1 MGAESSALKKCTLE
15 EPLLTLPSGLTIYS
29 AVLEDGRP
37 ASVFVYKHENED
49 KVNQAAKHLKTL
61 RHPCLLRFLSCSVV
75 VDGIHLV
82 TEKVQPLELVL
93 ESLSSEEICAGLY
106 DILNALVFLHDR
118 GKSTHNNI
126 CISSIFVSEDGHW
139 KLGGMETVCKF
150 SEATPE
156 FLDSIKTVRDQSA
169 VPPEEK
175 DNCFKIL
182 PDKHGH
188 ARDAYSFGILVEKL
202 FPLLYENV
210 PKDVLESF
218 QHAVKTTL
226 LNSEPSARCSL
237 SKLVSHS
244 FFSTEF
250 LQIVNFLKTLTL
262 KTEDEKNEFFKF
274 LLDKVQSVPEDLLAT
289 RLVPK
294 LLNSLVFAEPIAI
307 KSFLPHLL
315 KPKTDASYQDSL
327 LSPAVYRKYI
337 VPHLLKLFKV
347 NEEHV
352 RIVLLLHIED
362 YAQMFS
368 QDELKHQ
375 ILPQVLLG
383 MRDTSD
389 VLVAMTL
396 QSLAVLVPLL
406 GAQVVVGGE
415 RTKVFKRTTPNFT
428 KSTDVTP
435 EGSPVHV
442 GNSFKAHVAQPSK
455 ITSVKVYPKPFEA
468 KSQKLGIFK
477 SLETKEDVKLPV
489 LSESAALRS
498 AELEKKLGING
509 YCEKKEKSTR
519 LITVEEWPDWSD
531 AEDRD
536 AEKISEIQVRTAE
549 NNLNHITSHDQMD
562 EAVEEEPWDDFEACN
577 EKSIVYSSATVS
589 ATSQVTSTLQKSLQS
604 KALKLSSVSK
614 ASKVNNEENVNNNWY
629 QIQPP
634 EAKQTSQLLEKT
646 SKVEKNVLNVGLGE
660 EFTIHVKRKN
670 QSDPEMDLF
679 ADMVPDIKLSSAPL
693 ILQPSRTDTYE
704 ARPVRSETAERNQI
718 DTLLL
723 PAKFDAAIDLTE
735 TEAVGWDDGDVNW
748 EEENNW

>member
-489 LSESAALRS
+489 LSESALRS

>member
-175 DNCFKIL
+175 ENCFKIL

-327 LSPAVYRKYI
+327 LSPALYRKYI

-489 LSESAALRS
+489 LSESALRS

-614 ASKVNNEENVNNNWY
+614 ASKVNNEENVNNSWY

>member
-202 FPLLYENV
+202 FPLYENV

-226 LNSEPSARCSL
+226 LNSEPSVRCSL

-315 KPKTDASYQDSL
+315 KPKTDASSQDGL
-327 LSPAVYRKYI
+327 MSPALYRRYI
-337 VPHLLKLFKV
+337 IPHLLKLFKV

-428 KSTDVTP
+428 KSADVTP

-442 GNSFKAHVAQPSK
+442 GNNFKAHVTQPSK

-477 SLETKEDVKLPV
+477 SMETKEDVKLPV

-509 YCEKKEKSTR
+509 YCEKKEKSTH

-531 AEDRD
+531 AEDPD
-536 AEKISEIQVRTAE
+536 AEKISEIQIRTAE
-549 NNLNHITSHDQMD
+549 NNLNHITGQDQMD

-577 EKSIVYSSATVS
+577 EKSVVYSSATVS
-589 ATSQVTSTLQKSLQS
+589 ATSQVTSTMQKSLQS
-604 KALKLSSVSK
+604 KALKLSYVSK
-614 ASKVNNEENVNNNWY
+614 ASKVNSEENVNNNWY

-693 ILQPSRTDTYE
+693 ILQPNRTDAYE
-704 ARPVRSETAERNQI
+704 ARPVGSETAERNQI
-718 DTLLL
+718 DMLLL
-723 PAKFDAAIDLTE
+723 PAKFDAAIDLIE
-735 TEAVGWDDGDVNW
+735 TEAVGWDDGDVTW
-748 EEENNW
+748 GEENNW